1 VLVEMLS
8 CFRAFLRF
16 RAVNIGDID
25 LKDDGDFRLSIN
37 PDRMKSVKTVL
48 TFGFSV

>member
-1 VLVEMLS
+1 MFVL
-8 CFRAFLRF
+8 ATIFLGGRF